1 MATVLIPIPSKD
13 FDPTEVAVSWK
24 VLKRLG
30 HSVVFATPAGREGSA
45 DDIMLTGEGL
55 DLWGFLPGLRRLVG
69 FGRMARANADA
80 RRAYAEM
87 RLDPAFKAPL
97 AWRQLGVEGFD
108 GLLLPGGHRA
118 RGMREYLE
126 SNVLQRLVAQF
137 FEAGLPVAA
146 ICHGVLLAARSGT
159 AYGGRSVLFGRRTTA
174 LTWALERKGWTFGRV
189 FRFWDPNY
197 YRTYADGAGNPSGFM
212 SVQSEVTRALARPE
226 DFVDVPADALDRDR
240 RVSGTSRDT
249 WDDDRAAFVVRD
261 GNYVSA
267 RWPGDAHTFA
277 RLFAN
282 VLTERRAQ
290 ESTAATAWR
299 GSRSQ

>member
-55 DLWGFLPGLRRLVG
+55 DLWGFLPGLRRLVA

-80 RRAYAEM
+80 RRAYTEM

-118 RGMREYLE
+118 RGMREYLQKAM
-126 SNVLQRLVAQF
+126 SCRRWSPNSLRPKL
-137 FEAGLPVAA
+137 AGGGDLP
-146 ICHGVLLAARSGT
+146 
-159 AYGGRSVLFGRRTTA
+159 RR
-174 LTWALERKGWTFGRV
+174 
-189 FRFWDPNY
+189 
-197 YRTYADGAGNPSGFM
+197 
-212 SVQSEVTRALARPE
+212 
-226 DFVDVPADALDRDR
+226 
-240 RVSGTSRDT
+240 
-249 WDDDRAAFVVRD
+249 
-261 GNYVSA
+261 
-267 RWPGDAHTFA
+267 FA
-277 RLFAN
+277 
-282 VLTERRAQ
+282 RRAQ
-290 ESTAATAWR
+290 RRRRRRALRLVWPPDHRAHLGA
-299 GSRSQ
+299 